1 MFVWQC
7 GSGSMLRRAGPRG
20 RDEQRGW
27 PQQLCHQAPGAGPGA
42 AAGAEEQCCF
52 LTAHELL
59 NVLVCSART
68 QFLVPSAWLRV
79 CQGVAFLPACVCRSA
94 WLLACSHKLQQ
105 LSLALEKISYLCQ
118 TCAITRV
125 VRVSPILWHCLMQS
139 SSVKQD
145 SVAPLPPPVLTQL
158 WCIALFLC
166 CLLLP

>member
-1 MFVWQC
+1 MC
-7 GSGSMLRRAGPRG
+7 GNAAVAACLGVLARVGVMSSEAGRSSFATKHLEQDLARLR
-20 RDEQRGW
+20 
-27 PQQLCHQAPGAGPGA
+27 
-42 AAGAEEQCCF
+42 AEEQCCF
-52 LTAHELL
+52 LAAHELL

-68 QFLVPSAWLRV
+68 QFSVPSAWLRV